1 MNGLISQRPTLPKF
15 RSWSSHYSNPFPN
28 ANTNAFNYADVLH
41 NTLLQQ
47 EEEPTIIKPITFL
60 HGEPTTMWTTKEFDR
75 LIVKVEVDLLKEIL
89 KRIQINRVEE
99 DTETV
104 RSKWQ
109 RIQYDHLPKYC
120 THCRLQGHDMQGCRM
135 LHKQEDK
142 KKTFKDKAK
151 GEENKENQSTSA
163 PKLNGVYKN
172 GRSIHHNWNVVQ
184 NRKNK
189 GKQQELTQ
197 KEQEERQEQHKVNQL
212 TNDIKGKAASNTNKY
227 EALVDHIEDKQEE
240 GKEMTK
246 EAPHDNNS
254 KRKKTTKPWVEA
266 SFGKIE
272 T

>member
-1 MNGLISQRPTLPKF
+1 MNGLISQRPTLPKL
-15 RSWSSHYSNPFPN
+15 RSWSSHYTNPFPN
-28 ANTNAFNYADVLH
+28 TNTNAFNYADVLH

-75 LIVKVEVDLLKEIL
+75 LIVRLNLQFALVAKFSYGRTDLYELRKAIP
-89 KRIQINRVEE
+89 IQFGDQGTI
-99 DTETV
+99 
-104 RSKWQ
+104 
-109 RIQYDHLPKYC
+109 
-120 THCRLQGHDMQGCRM
+120 LQGHDMQGCRM

-197 KEQEERQEQHKVNQL
+197 KEQEERQEQHKVNQP

-254 KRKKTTKPWVEA
+254 IRKKTTKPWVEA
-266 SFGKIE
+266 SFGKVE

>member
-1 MNGLISQRPTLPKF
+1 MDI
-15 RSWSSHYSNPFPN
+15 NPRI
-28 ANTNAFNYADVLH
+28 AC
-41 NTLLQQ
+41 
-47 EEEPTIIKPITFL
+47 KP
-60 HGEPTTMWTTKEFDR
+60 
-75 LIVKVEVDLLKEIL
+75 VKVEVDLLKEIL

-109 RIQYDHLPKYC
+109 SYLPKYC
-120 THCRLQGHDMQGCRM
+120 THCRLQDHDMQGCRM

-197 KEQEERQEQHKVNQL
+197 KEQEERQEQHKVNQP

-246 EAPHDNNS
+246 EAPHDYNS